1 MIKVGAKVIPT
12 KEELSSIIKSNYNIE
27 VIDIKPVRSVL
38 KIITNNGDKGL
49 IKGSKDKK
57 INFLTSAL
65 NHTDK
70 NGFKKFA
77 HFAKNKKGRYT
88 FQIGNNNYALIDWI
102 PGREI
107 DMDHLNE
114 LEEAA
119 RTYGQY
125 HQAAKGFKIPKYT
138 KYDNNLGAWP
148 NNLKSHYAMLLDFK
162 KSLTVRKDL
171 TSFDAL
177 FLKTVDPVLEWC
189 ETAISLLNKSAYK
202 QLVKVNQSKPCLIHH
217 SCYAQNLIYTPNG
230 EVFLIDW
237 GRSMIDLPIHDV
249 ANLMTRHL
257 RHKKWDINRAQ
268 IILDGYTSVKKISS
282 DEMELLKLLISFP
295 QKYFVTAKKYY
306 TKNENKEEL
315 LLGKLERL
323 EKEDSLKAHFLRHF
337 DSLKV

>member
-1 MIKVGAKVIPT
+1 MGTKVIPT
-12 KEELSSIIKSNYNIE
+12 KEELIKIIKNNYNLD
-27 VIDIKPVRSVL
+27 VIDVKPVRSVL

-57 INFLTSAL
+57 LNFLMAAL

-70 NGFKKFA
+70 NGFKRFA
-77 HFAKNKKGRYT
+77 HFTKNKKGRYST
-88 FQIGNNNYALIDWI
+88 QIGNNNYCLIDWL

-107 DMDHLNE
+107 DMEHLNE

-125 HQAAKGFKIPKYT
+125 HRAAQGFKIPKNT
-138 KYDNNLGAWP
+138 KYTNNLGAWP
-148 NNLKSHYAMLLDFK
+148 NNLKTHYAMILDFK
-162 KSLTVRKDL
+162 KSLAGKTNL
-171 TSFDAL
+171 TPFDER
-177 FLKTVDPVLEWC
+177 FLRTVDPVIEWC
-189 ETAISLLNKSAYK
+189 ETAINLLNKSAYK
-202 QLVKVNQSKPCLIHH
+202 QLVKANQSKPCLIHH

-249 ANLMTRHL
+249 ANLMIRHL

-268 IILDGYTSVKKISS
+268 IILDGYTSVKPISS
-282 DEMELLKLLISFP
+282 EEMELLKLLIAFP

-306 TKNENKEEL
+306 AKNENKEEL
-315 LLGKLERL
+315 LLGKLVRL